1 MPGIDWKGV
10 FPATTTQFFDNESLD
25 IDGTQRTLDNLI
37 NDGVHGL
44 IILGTCGENNSLTA
58 AEKIRVITAAREVAN
73 GRVPV
78 LSGVSEFTTR
88 AACDYAAQAEKIG
101 LDGLMVLPAM
111 VYNANRREILTHYRT
126 VAGATDL
133 PIMVYNNPVTYRID
147 VTVDMMA
154 ELAEL
159 PNIVAIKESTENTRR
174 ITDLFNEFDQRFTI
188 FCGVDD
194 IALESLM
201 LGAPGWISGLT
212 SAFPRESVAL
222 FRLAAQ
228 GRYREALEIYRWFM
242 PLLHLDTIPT
252 LVQCIKLAEQICG
265 RGSEMVRPPRL
276 KLIGDERAHVVQ
288 VTETALA
295 SRPDLSKYNL
305 D

>member
-1 MPGIDWKGV
+1 MANVDWKGV
-10 FPATTTQFFDNESLD
+10 FPAATTQFRDDESLD
-25 IDGTQRTLDNLI
+25 LAATEQSFDNLI

-44 IILGTCGENNSLTA
+44 IVLGTCGENNSLTPDEKLKVISA
-58 AEKIRVITAAREVAN
+58 AKRVAN

-88 AACDYAAQAEKIG
+88 SACLYAQKAEEIG

-111 VYNANRREILTHYRT
+111 VYKANRREILAHYT
-126 VAGATDL
+126 SVAQSTAL
-133 PIMVYNNPVTYRID
+133 PIMVYNNPVTYKID
-147 VTVDMMA
+147 VTIDMMA
-154 ELAEL
+154 ELAHI
-159 PNIVAIKESTENTRR
+159 PNIQAIKESTEDTRR
-174 ITDLFNEFDQRFTI
+174 ITDLYNEFADRFTI

-194 IALESLM
+194 IALESIM
-201 LGAPGWISGLT
+201 LGTTGWISGLT

-222 FRLAAQ
+222 FKLAQ
-228 GRYREALEIYRWFM
+228 EGRFAEALEIYRWFM

-252 LVQCIKLAEQICG
+252 LVQCIKLCEEICG

-276 KLIGDERAHVVQ
+276 KLIGEERDHVIK
-288 VTETALA
+288 VTEKALET
-295 SRPDLSKYNL
+295 RPDLSKYNL